1 MFNKPSEK
9 INLNSPDPN
18 SDIYISEG
26 ERFNKDFAAYDYNRR
41 NIEHERKK
49 EMYQNRKNQLYERER
64 KRWEKMDYEYLRA
77 ENKIMMNKE
86 RNLVGR
92 KNNPGMAFNPLTLQY
107 DNSVQGEIL
116 KRRDDESKFRAL
128 MRATNIDKHANA
140 GYNIINGEE
149 RTIMEN
155 RMLKEIEPTVYK
167 KNIDKINEINQ
178 RHNDNDNFY
187 TKGPSYNQPKNQ
199 FQPIQEPNEYKEQG
213 NDDYKKREEVKN
225 IPPSNGPNDF
235 KRPPSNEYNNQRMT
249 PKNEINNIPPND
261 IPRNEDYNRMTPN
274 QNIENMPQNNN
285 YQRMTPQNNN
295 YNNIP
300 PNENY
305 RRQTPQNKDNYNNM
319 PQNDNY
325 QKMTPQNYNNMP
337 VNENYRKQTPQ
348 NNNYDNMPVNE
359 NYRRQTPQ
367 NNNYD
372 NIPPNGNYARQTPQ
386 NNNYDNIQNNRE
398 YRRTPYSENNYNNYR
413 RMTPSNHGYN
423 NRAPQNEEF
432 QKMIPDHY
440 SEQDR
445 LDRINQNMKHDFDRQ
460 YNYIG
465 NQDQN
470 YEDYK
475 NQEYYN
481 EKQGPNE
488 YYAQP
493 QKNENFYG
501 KRDPYAR
508 PDYYATNRPRTMG

>member
-116 KRRDDESKFRAL
+116 KKRDDESKFRAL

-149 RTIMEN
+149 RTIMEK
-155 RMLKEIEPTVYK
+155 RMLKEIEPSVYK
-167 KNIDKINEINQ
+167 KNINKINEINQ

-187 TKGPSYNQPKNQ
+187 TKGPYTQPKNQ
-199 FQPIQEPNEYKEQG
+199 YQPIQEQNDYNNDYQPMPNERKENDFNNVPPKDNNYQKMTPSHNDNQQMMQNDNNYNNNVPQNIPPNDMEYKKMTPNSMPP
-213 NDDYKKREEVKN
+213 NDDYQRN
-225 IPPSNGPNDF
+225 TPNNF
-235 KRPPSNEYNNQRMT
+235 
-249 PKNEINNIPPND
+249 NNIPPND
-261 IPRNEDYNRMTPN
+261 
-274 QNIENMPQNNN
+274 N
-285 YQRMTPQNNN
+285 YQRKTPNDYNNMPPNDNYQRNTPNN
-295 YNNIP
+295 YNNLP

-305 RRQTPQNKDNYNNM
+305 QRNTPNNYNNM
-319 PQNDNY
+319 PPNGDY
-325 QKMTPQNYNNMP
+325 QRNTPNNYNNMP
-337 VNENYRKQTPQ
+337 PNENYQRNTP
-348 NNNYDNMPVNE
+348 NNNYDNVQDGRGYN
-359 NYRRQTPQ
+359 
-367 NNNYD
+367 
-372 NIPPNGNYARQTPQ
+372 
-386 NNNYDNIQNNRE
+386 
-398 YRRTPYSENNYNNYR
+398 RTPYSDNNYR
-413 RMTPSNHGYN
+413 KMTPSNHGYN
-423 NRAPQNEEF
+423 QQQNEDF
-432 QKMIPDHY
+432 QQIPDHY

-445 LDRINQNMKHDFDRQ
+445 RYNTMRNDFDRQ
-460 YNYIG
+460 YNYIDDR
-465 NQDQN
+465 DQN
-470 YEDYK
+470 NYDGYK
-475 NQEYYN
+475 NQGYN
-481 EKQGPNE
+481 NE
-488 YYAQP
+488 RPITSPDYNQRDGDYN
-493 QKNENFYG
+493 KN
-501 KRDPYAR
+501 RDPYAR
-508 PDYYATNRPRTMG
+508 PDYYANNRSRALV

>member
-199 FQPIQEPNEYKEQG
+199 FQSIQEPNEYNGQANENFQQKENVQNLQPP
-213 NDDYKKREEVKN
+213 ND
-225 IPPSNGPNDF
+225 PNDF
-235 KRPPSNEYNNQRMT
+235 KRPPSNDYNNQRMT
-249 PKNEINNIPPND
+249 PKDKFNNIPPSD
-261 IPRNEDYNRMTPN
+261 IPRNEEYNRMTPH
-274 QNIENMPQNNN
+274 QNTNKIPQNDNYQRMTPHNN
-285 YQRMTPQNNN
+285 NIPVNDNNQRMTPQNNN
-295 YNNIP
+295 NYNNIPQNDNYQRNTPQNYNNMPTNDNYQRMTPQSNHYDNIP

-305 RRQTPQNKDNYNNM
+305 RRQTPQN
-319 PQNDNY
+319 
-325 QKMTPQNYNNMP
+325 
-337 VNENYRKQTPQ
+337 
-348 NNNYDNMPVNE
+348 NNYE
-359 NYRRQTPQ
+359 
-367 NNNYD
+367 
-372 NIPPNGNYARQTPQ
+372 
-386 NNNYDNIQNNRE
+386 NIQDNRE
-398 YRRTPYSENNYNNYR
+398 YRRTPYSENNYYNYK
-413 RMTPSNHGYN
+413 RMTPNNHGYN
-423 NRAPQNEEF
+423 QNQQNEEY
-432 QKMIPDHY
+432 QQMVPDHY

-445 LDRINQNMKHDFDRQ
+445 YDRRYQNIQHDFDRQ
-460 YNYIG
+460 YNYVG
-465 NQDQN
+465 NQGQN

-475 NQEYYN
+475 NQEFYN
-481 EKQGPNE
+481 EKQVPND
-488 YYAQP
+488 YYSQP
-493 QKNENFYG
+493 QRNENYNG
-501 KRDPYAR
+501 NRDPYAR
-508 PDYYATNRPRTMG
+508 PDYYANNRPRTMG

>member
-77 ENKIMMNKE
+77 ENRIMMNKE

-155 RMLKEIEPTVYK
+155 RMLKEIEPSVYK
-167 KNIDKINEINQ
+167 KNLDKINEINQ

-199 FQPIQEPNEYKEQG
+199 FQQIQDINEKEYVNNNEQINNNINNNEYHQNQKE
-213 NDDYKKREEVKN
+213 RE
-225 IPPSNGPNDF
+225 D
-235 KRPPSNEYNNQRMT
+235 YNNQNQ
-249 PKNEINNIPPND
+249 KDIKGINQNNSENRQIIEKESKYND
-261 IPRNEDYNRMTPN
+261 IPS
-274 QNIENMPQNNN
+274 NNN
-285 YQRMTPQNNN
+285 YQRMTPKDKYNNIPPNDNKYNGIPPNEKEYQRMTPNNNYPQKERMTPQNN

-300 PNENY
+300 PNE
-305 RRQTPQNKDNYNNM
+305 D
-319 PQNDNY
+319 Y
-325 QKMTPQNYNNMP
+325 QRMTPQNNYNNFP
-337 VNENYRKQTPQ
+337 PNEDYQRMAPQ
-348 NNNYDNMPVNE
+348 NNN
-359 NYRRQTPQ
+359 
-367 NNNYD
+367 
-372 NIPPNGNYARQTPQ
+372 I
-386 NNNYDNIQNNRE
+386 
-398 YRRTPYSENNYNNYR
+398 RTPYSENNYR
-413 RMTPSNHGYN
+413 RMTPSNHGFN
-423 NRAPQNEEF
+423 QMKQNEEY
-432 QKMIPDHY
+432 QQIAPDHY

-445 LDRINQNMKHDFDRQ
+445 HDRRFETMNHDFDRQ
-460 YNYIG
+460 YNYMG
-465 NQDQN
+465 NQEQNN

-481 EKQGPNE
+481 EKQGTND
-488 YYAQP
+488 YYPSSQNYI
-493 QKNENFYG
+493 QRDERNNLN
-501 KRDPYAR
+501 RDPYAR
-508 PDYYATNRPRTMG
+508 PDYYANNRPRTMG